1 MNTLYFTSPYRR
13 SLRTIRL
20 EYGEVKNKF
29 VLRTF
34 EGNIIGRKVSEEGSP
49 KEEVF
54 EDEQELLKKVH
65 KTKKGLLEGRWIV
78 KNKQSFSQPSFL
90 KTEIVDGKIS
100 FEFSVDI
107 DPVKLDERKTE
118 IEEDFVEQIDKEI
131 DTNIWKRVRK
141 RGSDNL
147 VSLEEYSLP
156 STNEK

>member
-1 MNTLYFTSPYRR
+1 MKDLYFTSPYRR
-13 SLRTIRL
+13 STRTIRL
-20 EYGEVKNKF
+20 EYGQVKKVF
-29 VLRTF
+29 ILRTF
-34 EGNIIGRKVSEEGSP
+34 EGNINRRRVSEGSP
-49 KEEVF
+49 REEVF

-131 DTNIWKRVRK
+131 ETNIRKGVRK
-141 RGSDNL
+141 
-147 VSLEEYSLP
+147 
-156 STNEK
+156 

>member
-1 MNTLYFTSPYRR
+1 MKELYFTSPYSR
-13 SLRTIRL
+13 SIRTIRL
-20 EYGEVKNKF
+20 EYGQVKKKF
-29 VLRTF
+29 VLRTY
-34 EGNIIGRKVSEEGSP
+34 EGNINRRRVSEGSP
-49 KEEVF
+49 REEVF

-131 DTNIWKRVRK
+131 ETNIRK
-141 RGSDNL
+141 G
-147 VSLEEYSLP
+147 V
-156 STNEK
+156 EK